1 MQYLCKGLETKIR
14 LPVDTSPIAA
24 NDYDL
29 FRRYLEDACGIVLG
43 DNKHY
48 LVTSRLK
55 RVTEDFGF
63 TSLSEMMN
71 TLVKG
76 NDRHLREKVIDAM
89 TTNET
94 MWFRDVYPF
103 EILKKELLP
112 ELAAKKTPIR
122 IWSAASSTGQ
132 EAYSISM
139 ATSEFQQ
146 SNPGKLTSSVEI
158 VGTDIS
164 QTVVNKAKQ
173 GGYDEL
179 SVVRGLSPERRDKF
193 FRKKD
198 DSWVIAADIMQRT
211 RFTELNLL
219 NNYALLGKFDIIFCR
234 NVLIYFSSEM
244 KKDILER
251 MGQNL
256 KPGGTLIL
264 GGSESPT
271 GYTKSFGMQRYP
283 DGVVY
288 RLND

>member
-1 MQYLCKGLETKIR
+1 MDQ
-14 LPVDTSPIAA
+14 SPIAI
-24 NDYDL
+24 NEYDT

-43 DNKHY
+43 ENKHY

-55 RVTEDFGF
+55 RVTEEFSF
-63 TSLSEMMN
+63 PSLSVMMS

-76 NDRHLREKVIDAM
+76 NDRQLREKVIDAM

-94 MWFRDVYPF
+94 MWFRDIYPF
-103 EILKKELLP
+103 DIFTKELLP
-112 ELAAKKTPIR
+112 SVCKNGPAPIR

-139 ATSEFQQ
+139 SVSEYQQ
-146 SNPGKLTSSVEI
+146 SNPGKLTSNVEI

-164 QTVVNKAKQ
+164 QTVVNQAKL
-173 GGYDEL
+173 GCYDEL
-179 SVVRGLSPERRDKF
+179 SVVRGLSPQRRDKF
-193 FRKKD
+193 FTKKD
-198 DSWVIAADIMQRT
+198 DKWAISPDIAKRT

-219 NNYALLGKFDIIFCR
+219 SSYSLLGKFDIIFCR
-234 NVLIYFSSEM
+234 NVLIYFSAEM

-251 MGQNL
+251 MAQIL

-271 GYTKSFGMQRYP
+271 GYTKLFAMKRYP

-288 RLND
+288 QLHD

>member
-1 MQYLCKGLETKIR
+1 MEN
-14 LPVDTSPIAA
+14 SPISA
-24 NDYDL
+24 NEYNT
-29 FRRYLEDACGIVLG
+29 FRKYLEDACGIVLG
-43 DNKHY
+43 ENKHY

-55 RVTEDFGF
+55 RVTEEFSF
-63 TSLSEMMN
+63 PSLSEMMT
-71 TLVKG
+71 TLVRG
-76 NDRHLREKVIDAM
+76 NNQKLREKVIDAM

-103 EILKKELLP
+103 EILKNNLLP
-112 ELAAKKTPIR
+112 DLAKNSGPIR

-139 ATSEFQQ
+139 AVSEFQQ
-146 SNPGKLTSSVEI
+146 STPGKLNSRVEI

-164 QTVVNKAKQ
+164 QTVVNQAKL
-173 GGYDEL
+173 GRYDEL
-179 SVVRGLSPERRDKF
+179 SVIRGLSPARRDKF
-193 FRKKD
+193 FTKKD
-198 DSWVIAADIMQRT
+198 DDWQLQSEIMQRA

-219 NNYALLGKFDIIFCR
+219 TNYSLLGKFDIIFCR

-244 KKDILER
+244 KTDILER
-251 MGQNL
+251 MAKIL

-271 GYTKSFGMQRYP
+271 GYTKEFGMVRYT

-288 RLND
+288 RLHS

>member
-1 MQYLCKGLETKIR
+1 MDQ
-14 LPVDTSPIAA
+14 SPIAV
-24 NDYDL
+24 NEYNT

-43 DNKHY
+43 ENKHY

-55 RVTEDFGF
+55 RVTEEFSF
-63 TSLSEMMN
+63 PSLSVMMS

-76 NDRHLREKVIDAM
+76 NDRKLREKVIDAM

-94 MWFRDVYPF
+94 MWFRDIYPF

-112 ELAAKKTPIR
+112 ELAKNNGPIK

-139 ATSEFQQ
+139 TTSEFQQ
-146 SNPGKLTSSVEI
+146 SNPGKLTSNVDI

-164 QTVVNKAKQ
+164 QTVVNKAKL
-173 GGYDEL
+173 GSYDEL
-179 SVVRGLSPERRDKF
+179 SVIRGLSQERRDKF
-193 FRKKD
+193 FSKKD
-198 DSWVIAADIMQRT
+198 DNWVINQDIVKRT

-219 NNYALLGKFDIIFCR
+219 NNYSLLGKFDIIFCR

-251 MGQNL
+251 MANIL

-271 GYTKSFGMQRYP
+271 GYTKKFVMKRYP

-288 RLND
+288 RLNGSKI

>member
-1 MQYLCKGLETKIR
+1 MDQ
-14 LPVDTSPIAA
+14 SPIPL
-24 NDYDL
+24 NEYNT
-29 FRRYLEDACGIVLG
+29 FRQYLEDACGIVLG
-43 DNKHY
+43 ENKHY

-55 RVTEDFGF
+55 RVTEEFSF
-63 TSLSEMMN
+63 PSLSDMMK
-71 TLVKG
+71 TLVTG
-76 NDRHLREKVIDAM
+76 NNPRLREKVIDAM

-103 EILKKELLP
+103 EILRKNLLP
-112 ELAAKKTPIR
+112 ELAEKKAPIR

-139 ATSEFQQ
+139 TVSEFQQ
-146 SNPGKLTSSVEI
+146 QNPGKLISSVEI

-164 QTVVNKAKQ
+164 QTVVNQAQQ
-173 GGYDEL
+173 GAYDEL

-193 FRKKD
+193 FTHKD
-198 DSWVIAADIMQRT
+198 DKWVINPDIKLRT

-219 NNYALLGKFDIIFCR
+219 NSYNLLGKFDIIFCR

-251 MGQNL
+251 MAKIL

-271 GYTKSFGMQRYP
+271 GYTREFMMVRYP

-288 RLND
+288 RLKEPIPNV

>member
-1 MQYLCKGLETKIR
+1 MTQ
-14 LPVDTSPIAA
+14 PPIAA
-24 NDYDL
+24 NEYDI

-43 DNKHY
+43 ENKHY

-55 RVTEDFGF
+55 RVTEEFSF
-63 TSLSEMMN
+63 ASLSEMMN

-94 MWFRDVYPF
+94 MWLRDVYPF
-103 EILKKELLP
+103 EILKKDLLP
-112 ELAAKKTPIR
+112 ELAKKKAPIK

-139 ATSEFQQ
+139 ATSEFNQ
-146 SNPGKLTSSVEI
+146 SKPGVLTSNLEI

-164 QTVVNKAKQ
+164 QTVVNQAKLGQ
-173 GGYDEL
+173 YDEL

-193 FRKKD
+193 FNKKD
-198 DSWVIAADIMQRT
+198 DKWSINADIKQRA

-219 NNYALLGKFDIIFCR
+219 NNYSLLGKFDIIFCR
-234 NVLIYFSSEM
+234 NVLIYFSTEM

-251 MGQNL
+251 MAEIL

-271 GYTKSFGMQRYP
+271 GYTKKFAMVRYP

-288 RLND
+288 RLHD

>member
-1 MQYLCKGLETKIR
+1 MQHLCKGLETKIR
-14 LPVDTSPIAA
+14 HPVDTSPIAA

-43 DNKHY
+43 ENKHY

-76 NDRHLREKVIDAM
+76 NDRHLRENVVDAM

-139 ATSEFQQ
+139 TTSEFQQ

-198 DSWVIAADIMQRT
+198 DNWVIAPDIMQRT

-251 MGQNL
+251 MGEIL

-271 GYTKSFGMQRYP
+271 GYTKAFGMQRYP

>member
-1 MQYLCKGLETKIR
+1 
-14 LPVDTSPIAA
+14 VDQSPIAA
-24 NDYDL
+24 NEYNL
-29 FRRYLEDACGIVLG
+29 FRSYLEEACGIVLG
-43 DNKHY
+43 ENKHY

-55 RVTEDFGF
+55 RVTEEFSYP
-63 TSLSEMMN
+63 SLSEMMK
-71 TLVKG
+71 TLIKG
-76 NDRHLREKVIDAM
+76 NDRNLREKVIDAM

-112 ELAAKKTPIR
+112 ELAKNKSPIK

-139 ATSEFQQ
+139 GTSEFQQ

-164 QTVVNKAKQ
+164 QTVVNLAKQ
-173 GGYDEL
+173 GRYDEL
-179 SVVRGLSPERRDKF
+179 SVVRGLSAERRDKF
-193 FRKKD
+193 FKHKD
-198 DSWVIAADIMQRT
+198 DKWEINLDIKQRT
-211 RFTELNLL
+211 RFLELNLL
-219 NNYALLGKFDIIFCR
+219 NNYSLLGKFDIIFCR

-251 MGQNL
+251 MAKIL

-271 GYTKSFGMQRYP
+271 GYTKEFEMVRYA

-288 RLND
+288 RLHNKS

>member
-1 MQYLCKGLETKIR
+1 M
-14 LPVDTSPIAA
+14 DTSPIAA

-43 DNKHY
+43 ENKHY

-76 NDRHLREKVIDAM
+76 NDRHLRENVVDAM

-139 ATSEFQQ
+139 TTSEFQQ

-198 DSWVIAADIMQRT
+198 DNWVIAPDIMQRT

-251 MGQNL
+251 MGEIL

-271 GYTKSFGMQRYP
+271 GYTKAFGMQRYP

>member
-1 MQYLCKGLETKIR
+1 MDQN
-14 LPVDTSPIAA
+14 PIAV
-24 NDYDL
+24 NEYDT

-55 RVTEDFGF
+55 RVTEEFSF
-63 TSLSEMMN
+63 SSLSEMMN

-103 EILKKELLP
+103 EILKKDLLP
-112 ELAAKKTPIR
+112 ELAQNKMPIR

-139 ATSEFQQ
+139 AISEFQQ
-146 SNPGKLTSSVEI
+146 ANPGKLTSKVEI

-164 QTVVNKAKQ
+164 QTVVNQAKQ
-173 GGYDEL
+173 GSYDEL
-179 SVVRGLSPERRDKF
+179 SVVRGLSTERRDKF

-198 DSWVIAADIMQRT
+198 DKWGINPDIMLRT

-251 MGQNL
+251 MGQIL

-271 GYTKSFGMQRYP
+271 GYTKVFSMTRYP

-288 RLND
+288 RLN

>member
-1 MQYLCKGLETKIR
+1 MDQ
-14 LPVDTSPIAA
+14 SPIAV

-55 RVTEDFGF
+55 RVTEEFDFP
-63 TSLSEMMN
+63 SLSEMMT

-94 MWFRDVYPF
+94 MWFRDTYPF

-112 ELAAKKTPIR
+112 ELAAKKAPIR
-122 IWSAASSTGQ
+122 IWSAASSSGQ

-139 ATSEFQQ
+139 AVSEFQQ
-146 SNPGKLTSSVEI
+146 ANPGKLSSSVEI

-164 QTVVNKAKQ
+164 QTVVNQAKQ
-173 GGYDEL
+173 GTYDEL

-193 FRKKD
+193 FRKKED
-198 DSWVIAADIMQRT
+198 KWLIAQEIMQRT

-219 NNYALLGKFDIIFCR
+219 NNYSLLGKFDIIFCR

-251 MGQNL
+251 MGQIL

-271 GYTKSFGMQRYP
+271 GYTKAFMMQRYP

-288 RLND
+288 RLNDL

>member
-1 MQYLCKGLETKIR
+1 MDNSPIETREYDTFRQYLE
-14 LPVDTSPIAA
+14 
-24 NDYDL
+24 N
-29 FRRYLEDACGIVLG
+29 ACGIVLG
-43 DNKHY
+43 ENKHY

-55 RVTEDFGF
+55 RVAEEFSF
-63 TSLSEMMN
+63 PSLPEMMR

-76 NDRHLREKVIDAM
+76 NDQKLREKVIDAM

-94 MWFRDVYPF
+94 MWFRDIYPF
-103 EILKKELLP
+103 QILKNELLP
-112 ELAAKKTPIR
+112 ELAKNGGPIR

-139 ATSEFQQ
+139 TVSEFQQ
-146 SNPGKLTSSVEI
+146 SNPGKLSSKVEV

-164 QTVVNKAKQ
+164 QTVVNQAKL
-173 GGYDEL
+173 GCYDEL
-179 SVVRGLSPERRDKF
+179 SVIRGLTTERRDKF
-193 FRKKD
+193 FTKKGD
-198 DSWVIAADIMQRT
+198 AWQLRPEIMQRA

-219 NNYALLGKFDIIFCR
+219 TNYSLLGKFDIIFCR

-244 KKDILER
+244 KKEILER
-251 MGQNL
+251 MAKIL

-271 GYTKSFGMQRYP
+271 GYTKEFGMVRYT

-288 RLND
+288 RLHN

>member
-1 MQYLCKGLETKIR
+1 MTQT
-14 LPVDTSPIAA
+14 PIAA
-24 NDYDL
+24 NEYDT
-29 FRRYLEDACGIVLG
+29 FRHYLEDACGIVLG
-43 DNKHY
+43 ENKHY
-48 LVTSRLK
+48 LVSSRLK
-55 RVTEDFGF
+55 RVTEEFSF
-63 TSLSEMMN
+63 PTLSDMMS

-103 EILKKELLP
+103 EILRKELIP
-112 ELAAKKTPIR
+112 ELAKKKAPIK

-139 ATSEFQQ
+139 TTTEFQQ
-146 SNPGKLTSSVEI
+146 SNPGVLTSKVEI

-164 QTVVNKAKQ
+164 QTVVNKAKL
-173 GGYDEL
+173 GRYDEL

-193 FRKKD
+193 FSKKD
-198 DSWVIAADIMQRT
+198 DQWAINTDIVQRT

-219 NNYALLGKFDIIFCR
+219 NNYSLLGKFDIIFCR

-251 MGQNL
+251 MAGIL

-271 GYTKSFGMQRYP
+271 GYTKKFAMVRYP

-288 RLND
+288 RLHD

>member
-1 MQYLCKGLETKIR
+1 MDQ
-14 LPVDTSPIAA
+14 SPIAA
-24 NDYDL
+24 NEYDL

-43 DNKHY
+43 ANKHY

-55 RVTEDFGF
+55 RVTDEFSF
-63 TSLSEMMN
+63 PSLSEMMS
-71 TLVKG
+71 TLING
-76 NDRHLREKVIDAM
+76 NDQRLREKVIDAM

-103 EILKKELLP
+103 EIFKKELLP
-112 ELAAKKTPIR
+112 ELAKNNGPIK

-146 SNPGKLTSSVEI
+146 SNPGKLTSNVEI

-164 QTVVNKAKQ
+164 QTVVNKAKLAS
-173 GGYDEL
+173 YDEL

-193 FRKKD
+193 FSKSD
-198 DSWVIAADIMQRT
+198 DNWQISQDVMKRT

-219 NNYALLGKFDIIFCR
+219 NSYSLLGKFDIVFCR
-234 NVLIYFSSEM
+234 NVLIYFSAEM

-251 MGQNL
+251 IAETL

-271 GYTKSFGMQRYP
+271 GYTKKFVMKRYA

-288 RLND
+288 RLQD

>member
-1 MQYLCKGLETKIR
+1 MEQ
-14 LPVDTSPIAA
+14 SPIAA
-24 NDYDL
+24 NEYDT

-43 DNKHY
+43 ENKHY

-55 RVTEDFGF
+55 RVTEEFSF
-63 TSLSEMMN
+63 PTLSEMMN

-103 EILKKELLP
+103 DIFKNDLLP
-112 ELAAKKTPIR
+112 ELSKSNTPIK

-139 ATSEFQQ
+139 ATSEFQL
-146 SNPGKLTSSVEI
+146 SNPGKLTSNLEI

-164 QTVVNKAKQ
+164 QTVVNKAKS
-173 GGYDEL
+173 GSYDEL

-193 FRKKD
+193 FSKNGD
-198 DSWVIAADIMQRT
+198 NWIINADIAKRA

-219 NNYALLGKFDIIFCR
+219 SSYSLLGKFDIIFCR
-234 NVLIYFSSEM
+234 NVLIYFSAEM

-251 MGQNL
+251 MAEIL

-271 GYTKSFGMQRYP
+271 GYTKKFAMKRYP
-283 DGVVY
+283 NGVVY

>member
-1 MQYLCKGLETKIR
+1 
-14 LPVDTSPIAA
+14 VDQAPIAV
-24 NDYDL
+24 NEYDT

-43 DNKHY
+43 ENKHY

-55 RVTEDFGF
+55 RVTEEFSF
-63 TSLSEMMN
+63 PSLSDMMS

-103 EILKKELLP
+103 EILKKELFT
-112 ELAAKKTPIR
+112 ELSKNNAPIK

-146 SNPGKLTSSVEI
+146 SNPGKLSSNVEI

-164 QTVVNKAKQ
+164 KTVVNKAKL
-173 GGYDEL
+173 GTYDEL
-179 SVVRGLSPERRDKF
+179 SVIRGLSTERRDKF
-193 FRKKD
+193 FSKKAD
-198 DSWVIAADIMQRT
+198 EWVVNQDIMRRT

-219 NNYALLGKFDIIFCR
+219 NSYSLLGKFDIIFCR
-234 NVLIYFSSEM
+234 NVLIYFSAEM

-251 MGQNL
+251 MADIL

-271 GYTKSFGMQRYP
+271 GYTKKFIMKRYP

>member
-1 MQYLCKGLETKIR
+1 MDQ
-14 LPVDTSPIAA
+14 SPIAA
-24 NDYDL
+24 TEYDT

-43 DNKHY
+43 ENKHY

-55 RVTEDFGF
+55 RVTEEFSF
-63 TSLSEMMN
+63 PSLSEMMK
-71 TLVKG
+71 TLVNG
-76 NDRHLREKVIDAM
+76 NDRSLREKVIDAM

-112 ELAAKKTPIR
+112 ELAKNKAPIR

-139 ATSEFQQ
+139 ATTEFQM
-146 SNPGKLTSSVEI
+146 SNPGKLTASVEI

-164 QTVVNKAKQ
+164 QTVVNQAKA
-173 GGYDEL
+173 GHYDEL
-179 SVVRGLSPERRDKF
+179 SVVRGLSQERRDKF
-193 FRKKD
+193 FTHKD
-198 DSWVIAADIMQRT
+198 GKWSIKPDIMKRT

-219 NNYALLGKFDIIFCR
+219 NNYSLLGKFDIIFCR

-251 MGQNL
+251 MAQIL

-271 GYTKSFGMQRYP
+271 GYTKEFVMVRYP

-288 RLND
+288 RRNS

>member
-1 MQYLCKGLETKIR
+1 MDQ
-14 LPVDTSPIAA
+14 SPIAV
-24 NDYDL
+24 NEYDL

-55 RVTEDFGF
+55 RVTEEFKF
-63 TSLSEMMN
+63 PSLSEMMS

-112 ELAAKKTPIR
+112 ELAQNKAPIR

-139 ATSEFQQ
+139 TTSEFQL
-146 SNPGKLTSSVEI
+146 SNPGKLASSVEI

-164 QTVVNKAKQ
+164 QTVVNQAKQ
-173 GGYDEL
+173 GTYDEL
-179 SVVRGLSPERRDKF
+179 SVVRGLSTERRDKF

-198 DSWVIAADIMQRT
+198 EKWLITPDIMQRT

-251 MGQNL
+251 MGQIL

-271 GYTKSFGMQRYP
+271 GYTKAFSMVRYP

-288 RLND
+288 RLNG

>member
-1 MQYLCKGLETKIR
+1 MTQ
-14 LPVDTSPIAA
+14 PPIAA
-24 NDYDL
+24 NEYDI

-43 DNKHY
+43 ENKHY

-55 RVTEDFGF
+55 RVTEEFSF
-63 TSLSEMMN
+63 ASLSEMMN

-103 EILKKELLP
+103 EILKKDLLP
-112 ELAAKKTPIR
+112 ELAKKKAPIK

-139 ATSEFQQ
+139 ATSEFNQ
-146 SNPGKLTSSVEI
+146 SKPGVLTSNLEI

-164 QTVVNKAKQ
+164 QTVVNQAKLGQ
-173 GGYDEL
+173 YDEL

-193 FRKKD
+193 FNKKD
-198 DSWVIAADIMQRT
+198 DKWSINADIKQRA

-219 NNYALLGKFDIIFCR
+219 NNYSLLGKFDIIFCR
-234 NVLIYFSSEM
+234 NVLIYFSTEM

-251 MGQNL
+251 MAEIL

-271 GYTKSFGMQRYP
+271 GYTKKFAMVRYP

-288 RLND
+288 RLHD

>member
-1 MQYLCKGLETKIR
+1 
-14 LPVDTSPIAA
+14 VDQSPIAI
-24 NDYDL
+24 NEYNL

-43 DNKHY
+43 ENKHY

-55 RVTEDFGF
+55 RVTEEFSF
-63 TSLSEMMN
+63 PTLSDMMT

-103 EILKKELLP
+103 EIFKKELLP
-112 ELAAKKTPIR
+112 ELSKNKSPIR

-132 EAYSISM
+132 ESYSISM
-139 ATSEFQQ
+139 SVSEFQQ

-164 QTVVNKAKQ
+164 QTVVNKAKL
-173 GGYDEL
+173 GCYDEL
-179 SVVRGLSPERRDKF
+179 SVVRGLSTERRDKF
-193 FRKKD
+193 FTHKD
-198 DSWVIAADIMQRT
+198 EQWIIKPDIMQRT

-219 NNYALLGKFDIIFCR
+219 NNYSLLGKFDIIFCR

-251 MGQNL
+251 MAQIL
-256 KPGGTLIL
+256 KPGGILIL

-271 GYTKSFGMQRYP
+271 GYTKVFAMVRHT

>member
-1 MQYLCKGLETKIR
+1 VQN
-14 LPVDTSPIAA
+14 SPIEPHE
-24 NDYDL
+24 YDT
-29 FRRYLEDACGIVLG
+29 FRHYLEEACGIVLG
-43 DNKHY
+43 ENKHY

-55 RVTEDFGF
+55 RVTEEFSF
-63 TSLSEMMN
+63 PSMSEMMSS
-71 TLVKG
+71 LVKG
-76 NDRHLREKVIDAM
+76 NNQKLRENVIDAM

-112 ELAAKKTPIR
+112 ELAKSNAPLR

-139 ATSEFQQ
+139 AISEFQAK
-146 SNPGKLTSSVEI
+146 NPGKLNSRVEI

-164 QTVVNKAKQ
+164 QTVVNMAKSGQ
-173 GGYDEL
+173 YDEL
-179 SVVRGLSPERRDKF
+179 SVIRGLSPERRDKF
-193 FRKKD
+193 FAKQEDRWQIK
-198 DSWVIAADIMQRT
+198 ADIMQRAK
-211 RFTELNLL
+211 FTELNLL
-219 NNYALLGKFDIIFCR
+219 KNYSMLGKFDIIFCR

-251 MGQNL
+251 MAKTL

-271 GYTKSFGMQRYP
+271 GYTKEFGMVRYP

-288 RLND
+288 RLHT

>member
-1 MQYLCKGLETKIR
+1 MTQ
-14 LPVDTSPIAA
+14 PPIATTE
-24 NDYDL
+24 YDI

-43 DNKHY
+43 ENKHY

-55 RVTEDFGF
+55 RVTEEFSF
-63 TSLSEMMN
+63 PSLSEMMS

-76 NDRHLREKVIDAM
+76 NDRQLREKVIDAM

-103 EILKKELLP
+103 EILRKELIP
-112 ELAAKKTPIR
+112 ELAQKKAPIK

-139 ATSEFQQ
+139 TTSEFQQ
-146 SNPGKLTSSVEI
+146 SNPGVLSSNVEI

-164 QTVVNKAKQ
+164 QTVVNQAKL
-173 GGYDEL
+173 GRYDEL

-193 FRKKD
+193 FSKKD
-198 DSWVIAADIMQRT
+198 DQWAINSDIMRRT

-219 NNYALLGKFDIIFCR
+219 NNYSLLGKFDIIFCR
-234 NVLIYFSSEM
+234 NVLIYFSTEM

-251 MGQNL
+251 MADIL

-271 GYTKSFGMQRYP
+271 GYTKKFAMVRYP

-288 RLND
+288 RLHD

>member
-1 MQYLCKGLETKIR
+1 
-14 LPVDTSPIAA
+14 VDQSPIAV
-24 NDYDL
+24 NEYNT

-43 DNKHY
+43 ENKHY

-55 RVTEDFGF
+55 RVTEEFSF
-63 TSLSEMMN
+63 PSLSDMMS

-103 EILKKELLP
+103 EILKNELLP
-112 ELAAKKTPIR
+112 ELSKNKAPIR

-139 ATSEFQQ
+139 AVSEFQQ
-146 SNPGKLTSSVEI
+146 KNPGKLTSNVEI

-164 QTVVNKAKQ
+164 QTVVNQAKQ
-173 GGYDEL
+173 GNYDEL
-179 SVVRGLSPERRDKF
+179 SVIRGLSPERRDKF
-193 FRKKD
+193 FTKRD
-198 DSWVIAADIMQRT
+198 DKWTVRQEIMQRA

-219 NNYALLGKFDIIFCR
+219 NSYSLLGKFDIIFCR

-251 MGQNL
+251 MAQIL

-271 GYTKSFGMQRYP
+271 GYTRAFVMKRYP

-288 RLND
+288 QLNG

>member
-1 MQYLCKGLETKIR
+1 MEQ
-14 LPVDTSPIAA
+14 SPIAA
-24 NDYDL
+24 NEYDL

-43 DNKHY
+43 ENKHY

-55 RVTEDFGF
+55 RVTEEFSF
-63 TSLSEMMN
+63 PSLSVMMT

-112 ELAAKKTPIR
+112 ELAQNKAPIK

-139 ATSEFQQ
+139 TTSEFQQ
-146 SNPGKLTSSVEI
+146 SNPGKLSSKVEI

-173 GGYDEL
+173 GRYDEL
-179 SVVRGLSPERRDKF
+179 SVVRGLSPERRAKF
-193 FRKKD
+193 FSKKD
-198 DSWVIAADIMQRT
+198 DEWAINQDIMQRT

-219 NNYALLGKFDIIFCR
+219 NNYSLLGKFDIIFCR

-244 KKDILER
+244 KTDILER
-251 MGQNL
+251 MAELL
-256 KPGGTLIL
+256 KPGGTIIL

-271 GYTKSFGMQRYP
+271 GYTKKFAMKRYP

-288 RLND
+288 RLNE

>member
-1 MQYLCKGLETKIR
+1 MDQ
-14 LPVDTSPIAA
+14 SPIAV
-24 NDYDL
+24 NEYNT
-29 FRRYLEDACGIVLG
+29 FRHYLEDACGIVLG
-43 DNKHY
+43 ENKHY

-55 RVTEDFGF
+55 RVTEEFSF
-63 TSLSEMMN
+63 SSLSEMMS

-76 NDRHLREKVIDAM
+76 NDRKLREKVIDAM

-94 MWFRDVYPF
+94 MWFRDIYPF
-103 EILKKELLP
+103 EIFKKELLP
-112 ELAAKKTPIR
+112 ELAANKSPIK

-139 ATSEFQQ
+139 SVSEFQQ
-146 SNPGKLTSSVEI
+146 SNPGKLTSPVEI

-173 GGYDEL
+173 GLYDEL

-193 FRKKD
+193 FTKKGD
-198 DSWVIAADIMQRT
+198 EWNINADIMKRT

-219 NNYALLGKFDIIFCR
+219 NKYSLLGKFDIIFCR

-251 MGQNL
+251 MAQIL

-271 GYTKSFGMQRYP
+271 GYTKAFGMKRYP

-288 RLND
+288 RLNN

>member
-1 MQYLCKGLETKIR
+1 MDQ
-14 LPVDTSPIAA
+14 SPIAV
-24 NDYDL
+24 NEYDT

-55 RVTEDFGF
+55 RVTEEFNF
-63 TSLSEMMN
+63 PSLSEMMN
-71 TLVKG
+71 TLTKG

-103 EILKKELLP
+103 EIYKKELLN
-112 ELAAKKTPIR
+112 ELAAKKAPVR

-139 ATSEFQQ
+139 ATSEYQQ

-164 QTVVNKAKQ
+164 QTVVNMAKL
-173 GGYDEL
+173 GRYDEL
-179 SVVRGLSPERRDKF
+179 SVVRGLSTERRDKF
-193 FRKKD
+193 FKKD
-198 DSWVIAADIMQRT
+198 GDQWLIAPDIKQRT

-219 NNYALLGKFDIIFCR
+219 NNYSLLGKFDIIFCR

-251 MGQNL
+251 MGQIL

-271 GYTKSFGMQRYP
+271 GYTKAFSMVRYS

-288 RLND
+288 RLNDL

>member
-1 MQYLCKGLETKIR
+1 MDQ
-14 LPVDTSPIAA
+14 SPIAA
-24 NDYDL
+24 NEYDL
-29 FRRYLEDACGIVLG
+29 FRHYLEDACGIVLG
-43 DNKHY
+43 ENKHY

-55 RVTEDFGF
+55 RVTEEFSF
-63 TSLSEMMN
+63 PSLSEMMR

-76 NDRHLREKVIDAM
+76 NDRKLREKVIDAM

-103 EILKKELLP
+103 EILKKELFP
-112 ELAAKKTPIR
+112 ELAKNNSPIK

-139 ATSEFQQ
+139 ATSEFKL
-146 SNPGKLTSSVEI
+146 SNPGKLNSNVEI

-164 QTVVNKAKQ
+164 QSVVNQAKQ
-173 GGYDEL
+173 GRYDEL
-179 SVVRGLSPERRDKF
+179 SVVRGLSQERREKF
-193 FRKKD
+193 FKHKD
-198 DSWVIAADIMQRT
+198 EQWEINADIKKRT

-219 NNYALLGKFDIIFCR
+219 NNYSLLGKFDIIFCR
-234 NVLIYFSSEM
+234 NVLIYFSSDM
-244 KKDILER
+244 KTDILER
-251 MGQNL
+251 MAQIL

-271 GYTKSFGMQRYP
+271 GYTRKFEMVRYP

-288 RLND
+288 RLHNK

>member
-1 MQYLCKGLETKIR
+1 MDQ
-14 LPVDTSPIAA
+14 SPIPLSEY
-24 NDYDL
+24 NT
-29 FRRYLEDACGIVLG
+29 FRQYLEDACGIVLG
-43 DNKHY
+43 ENKHY

-55 RVTEDFGF
+55 RVTEEFSFD
-63 TSLSEMMN
+63 SLSEMMK
-71 TLVKG
+71 TLI
-76 NDRHLREKVIDAM
+76 NDNNPRLREKVIDAM

-103 EILKKELLP
+103 EILRKNLLP
-112 ELAAKKTPIR
+112 ELAEKKAPIR

-139 ATSEFQQ
+139 TVSEFQQ
-146 SNPGKLTSSVEI
+146 QNPGKLISSVEI

-164 QTVVNKAKQ
+164 QTVVNQAQQ
-173 GGYDEL
+173 GAYDEL

-193 FRKKD
+193 FTHKD
-198 DSWVIAADIMQRT
+198 DKWVINPDIKLRT

-219 NNYALLGKFDIIFCR
+219 NSYNLLGKFDIIFCR

-251 MGQNL
+251 MAKIL

-271 GYTKSFGMQRYP
+271 GYTREFMMVRYP

-288 RLND
+288 RLKEPIPNV

>member
-1 MQYLCKGLETKIR
+1 MDQ
-14 LPVDTSPIAA
+14 SPIAV
-24 NDYDL
+24 NEYDT

-43 DNKHY
+43 ENKHY

-55 RVTEDFGF
+55 RVTEEFSF
-63 TSLSEMMN
+63 PSLSEMMA

-76 NDRHLREKVIDAM
+76 NDRNLREKVIDAM

-94 MWFRDVYPF
+94 MWFRDIYPF
-103 EILKKELLP
+103 EILTKELLP
-112 ELAAKKTPIR
+112 ELAKNKSPIR

-139 ATSEFQQ
+139 AISEFQQ
-146 SNPGKLTSSVEI
+146 SNPGKLSSNVEI

-173 GGYDEL
+173 GHYDEL
-179 SVVRGLSPERRDKF
+179 SVVRGLEQQRRDKF
-193 FRKKD
+193 FTHKD
-198 DSWVIAADIMQRT
+198 DGWVVNPDIRKRT

-219 NNYALLGKFDIIFCR
+219 NNYSLLGQFDIIFCR

-251 MGQNL
+251 MAKIL

-271 GYTKSFGMQRYP
+271 GYTKAFGMKRYP

-288 RLND
+288 RLNE

>member
-1 MQYLCKGLETKIR
+1 MDQN
-14 LPVDTSPIAA
+14 PIAV
-24 NDYDL
+24 NEYDT

-55 RVTEDFGF
+55 RVTEEFSF
-63 TSLSEMMN
+63 SSLSEMMN

-103 EILKKELLP
+103 EILKKDLLP
-112 ELAAKKTPIR
+112 ELAQNKMPIR

-139 ATSEFQQ
+139 AISEFQS
-146 SNPGKLTSSVEI
+146 SNPGRLTSNVEI

-164 QTVVNKAKQ
+164 QTVVNQAKQ
-173 GGYDEL
+173 GSYDEL
-179 SVVRGLSPERRDKF
+179 SVVRGLSTERRDKF

-198 DSWVIAADIMQRT
+198 DKWGINPDIMQRT

-251 MGQNL
+251 MGKIL

-271 GYTKSFGMQRYP
+271 GYTKVFSMTRYP

-288 RLND
+288 RLN

>member
-1 MQYLCKGLETKIR
+1 MIQ
-14 LPVDTSPIAA
+14 SSIAA
-24 NDYDL
+24 SEYDI

-43 DNKHY
+43 ENKHY

-55 RVTEDFGF
+55 RVTEEFSF
-63 TSLSEMMN
+63 PTLSDMMN

-76 NDRHLREKVIDAM
+76 NDHHLREKVIDAM

-103 EILKKELLP
+103 EILKKDLIP
-112 ELAAKKTPIR
+112 ELAKKKAPIK

-139 ATSEFQQ
+139 TTTEFQQ
-146 SNPGKLTSSVEI
+146 SNPGALTSNVEI

-164 QTVVNKAKQ
+164 QTVVNQAKL
-173 GGYDEL
+173 GRYDEL

-193 FRKKD
+193 FSKKD
-198 DSWVIAADIMQRT
+198 EQWAINSDIMQRT

-219 NNYALLGKFDIIFCR
+219 NNYSLLGKFDIIFCR
-234 NVLIYFSSEM
+234 NVLIYFSADM

-251 MGQNL
+251 MAEIL

-271 GYTKSFGMQRYP
+271 GYTKKFAMVRYP

-288 RLND
+288 RLLE